1 MPELSVFENISVQ
14 LPRERI
20 FRRLGFKEGIT
31 DLSRESLARVESDML
46 QALDLIHLKGA
57 ARRVEIARMDPSGV
71 VLAGGAVLES
81 KKLASLLAGSAEAL
95 LLAATGGPEIIEAIR
110 ENSGRGDL
118 SRGIV
123 FDAVA
128 SEMTD
133 RALDWIAAFFEN
145 GLRREGRRLTSR
157 RFSAGYADFALESQ
171 RLFYRELE
179 LDRIGVQITDSCFL
193 IPEKSVTAVYGI
205 EKSAP

>member
-1 MPELSVFENISVQ
+1 MPALSLFENISLQ
-14 LPRERI
+14 LPRGRI

-31 DLSRESLARVESDML
+31 ELSRERLTRVESDMQ
-46 QALDLIHLKGA
+46 QAMDLVHLKGA
-57 ARRVEIARMDPSGV
+57 ARRVEIERKGPSGI
-71 VLAGGAVLES
+71 VLASGPVLES
-81 KKLASLLAGSAEAL
+81 KKLASLLAGSSEVL

-110 ENSGRGDL
+110 ENSGGGDL
-118 SRGIV
+118 AKGVV

-133 RALDWIAAFFEN
+133 CALDWIAAFFEN

-157 RFSAGYADFALESQ
+157 RFSAGYADFALENQ

-179 LDRIGVQITDSCFL
+179 LSRIGVQITDSCFL
-193 IPEKSVTAVYGI
+193 NPEKSVTAVYGI

>member
-1 MPELSVFENISVQ
+1 MPALSLFENISLQ

-20 FRRLGFKEGIT
+20 FRRLGFQEGIT
-31 DLSRESLARVESDML
+31 ELSRQRLARVESDMQ
-46 QALDLIHLKGA
+46 QAMDLVHIKGA
-57 ARRVEIARMDPSGV
+57 ATRIGIAQREPSGV
-71 VLAGGAVLES
+71 VLANGAALES
-81 KKLASLLAGSAEAL
+81 KKLASLLAGSSEVL

-110 ENSGRGDL
+110 ENSGRGEL
-118 SRGIV
+118 SKGVV

-133 RALDWIAAFFEN
+133 CALDWIASFFEN

-157 RFSAGYADFALESQ
+157 RFSAGYADFALENQ
-171 RLFYRELE
+171 RFFYRELE
-179 LDRIGVQITDSCFL
+179 LRRIGVQITDSCFL

>member
-1 MPELSVFENISVQ
+1 MPALSLFENISLQ
-14 LPRERI
+14 LPRDRI
-20 FRRLGFKEGIT
+20 FRRLGFKVGTTE
-31 DLSRESLARVESDML
+31 LSRERLARVESDMQ
-46 QALDLIHLKGA
+46 QAMDLVHLKGA
-57 ARRVEIARMDPSGV
+57 ARRVEIERKGPSGV
-71 VLAGGAVLES
+71 VLANGEVLES
-81 KKLASLLAGSAEAL
+81 KKLVALLAGSSEVL

-110 ENSGRGDL
+110 EKSTGDL
-118 SRGIV
+118 ARGVV

-133 RALDWIAAFFEN
+133 CALDWIAAFFEN

-157 RFSAGYADFALESQ
+157 RFSAGYADLALENQ
-171 RLFYRELE
+171 RFFYRELE
-179 LDRIGVQITDSCFL
+179 LGRIGVQITDSCFL